1 MFQRILPWQAFPT
14 NDRILEGHNTTIL
27 ELLKI
32 DKNMFNYQFERIK
45 WERGEGRVTSL
56 EQLSLVV
63 NKQGQRSMKTARK
76 MF

>member
-1 MFQRILPWQAFPT
+1 MWMFQRILPWQVFPT

-45 WERGEGRVTSL
+45 WERGEVRVTSL
-56 EQLSLVV
+56 VQLSVAEFS
-63 NKQGQRSMKTARK
+63 GE
-76 MF
+76 